1 MFILSA
7 HSVTNWTA
15 YSLLHN
21 WVSPQVAKIHSSPL
35 STSSWGM
42 SPYGEQGLSGRHQ
55 QRQSRYSFF
64 SHQSHILPNAVVL
77 CDSPL
82 TVGTST
88 HSPLFVDCSK
98 FLHSEGNVIYN
109 MTTSKN
115 SIIKSSWI
123 LNKQRIFYFNCKC
136 MPSGV
141 YQSRCQVFLFTPT
154 DHRTLVK
161 RNLELFSI

>member
-1 MFILSA
+1 M
-7 HSVTNWTA
+7 TNWTA

-21 WVSPQVAKIHSSPL
+21 WVSPQWPKYTAHLFQPLPGGCHLMVIKACQAGISKDNHVILSFHINLTSFLMLLFSVTHLLQWAHLHIHHYL
-35 STSSWGM
+35 
-42 SPYGEQGLSGRHQ
+42 
-55 QRQSRYSFF
+55 
-64 SHQSHILPNAVVL
+64 
-77 CDSPL
+77 L
-82 TVGTST
+82 T
-88 HSPLFVDCSK
+88 SK

-161 RNLELFSI
+161 RNLGLFSI